1 MAPKL
6 TPDALL
12 LARSAL
18 QKTPLT
24 ILIFGRPTSSFAV
37 RKQTNLDRALTEMS
51 ALGHWVVEA
60 RLRCVR
66 SSSNSRHGRYQQ
78 LDICA

>member
-1 MAPKL
+1 MAPKP

-24 ILIFGRPTSSFAV
+24 ILIFGRPRSSFAV
-37 RKQTNLDRALTEMS
+37 RKQTTLDRALWTEMS
-51 ALGHWVVEA
+51 ALGH
-60 RLRCVR
+60 
-66 SSSNSRHGRYQQ
+66 
-78 LDICA
+78 